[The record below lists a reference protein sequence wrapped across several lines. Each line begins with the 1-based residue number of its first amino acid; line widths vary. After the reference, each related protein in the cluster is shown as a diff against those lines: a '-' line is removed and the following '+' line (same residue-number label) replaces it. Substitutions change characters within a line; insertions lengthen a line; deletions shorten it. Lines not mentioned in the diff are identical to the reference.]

1 MKRSLIVALA
11 LLAPSCGGGGT
22 TPPVVKSN
30 TEEVKSRRDEIKAI
44 ADVPADASKEVPT
57 LLKAMS
63 DTDPEVRWIA
73 EYGLGRVEARGI
85 KALVETLQFEPTL
98 RVPAAFVLGPMGKRA
113 RSAVPQ
119 LLKLIEDKDKNV
131 RLWSLKALGDIDLR
145 NTEVIAAIVRLLRD
159 PDPDVRRVALNFVIQ
174 LGPAATGAGPILV
187 DVLQDADAGIRL
199 RACMAF
205 KRLEADG
212 KAGIPALI
220 TRLSDYDADVRAAA
234 VEALSKI
241 GPVAIKPLVG
251 ALKELDR
258 NVRRG
263 AAEALGWYGPEAKM
277 TVIDLNEVA
286 KDDDE
291 ACKAAATTA
300 LKRIEGGEA
309 PPKGSTFIE
318 DPGRIQRRYE
328 DYRWARFG
336 LLVHAGLPSV
346 AARAKP
352 GQAAEM
358 LQRNDRLPQFEYEL
372 LVPKFTLDKFKPEE
386 WAKLANECGARYLV
400 VTAKHHDGYC
410 LWNTKLTQYKAKRD
424 VAGETAAACDKAGVK
439 FGAYYSLLDW
449 YQPLYEKNVAKYTEF
464 VHGQVKEL
472 LAYNLWGLWFD
483 GDGARTKEEWRSEE
497 LITMFRQAK
506 PLSFLNDRFGRDT
519 RATITGVDFYTQ
531 EPDATVAALKLQGRP
546 TALEYSQPFG
556 ESWGYCES
564 PDPLKSGERI
574 ISEIVHA
581 ASKGGNFLLKIGAKP
596 DGSIPEAFQARLRVV
611 GDWLRKNGEAIYDT
625 ERSPWLGTI
634 PAGKVTV
641 KGNRLYV
648 FLEEAPKDGVIALPG
663 LKTPVREA
671 WVVEPKRELKVR
683 DSGVQAP
690 DLNPGSPVTVV
701 AIELEKAPEIGQ

>member
-1 MKRSLIVALA
+1 MNRPLIVALA
-11 LLAPSCGGGGT
+11 LLAPSCGGGGA
-22 TPPVVKSN
+22 TPPLVKSN

-63 DTDPEVRWIA
+63 DNDPDVRWLA
-73 EYGLGRVEARGI
+73 EYGLGRVDARGV
-85 KALVETLQFEPTL
+85 KALVEALQFEPTL
-98 RVPAAFVLGPMGKRA
+98 RVPAACVLGPMGKRA

-131 RLWSLKALGDIDLR
+131 RVWSLKALGDIDLR
-145 NTEVIAAIVRLLRD
+145 NTDVIAVVVRLLRD

-174 LGPAATGAGPILV
+174 LGPAATGAAPALI

-199 RACMAF
+199 RACIAF
-205 KRLEADG
+205 RRLEADG

-220 TRLSDYDADVRAAA
+220 VRLSDYDPDVRAQAT
-234 VEALSKI
+234 EALSRI

-251 ALKELDR
+251 ALKERDR

-263 AAEALGWYGPEAKM
+263 AAEALGWYGAEAKM

-291 ACKAAATTA
+291 SVKAAATTA

-309 PPKGSTFIE
+309 PKASTFIE

-328 DYRWARFG
+328 EFRWARFG
-336 LLVHAGLPSV
+336 LLIHAGLPSV
-346 AARAKP
+346 PARAKP
-352 GQAAEM
+352 GQAAE
-358 LQRNDRLPQFEYEL
+358 LIQQNERLPQFEYEL
-372 LVPKFTLDKFKPEE
+372 FIPKFTLAKFKPEE
-386 WAKLANECGARYLV
+386 WAKLANESGARYLV
-400 VTAKHHDGYC
+400 MAAKHHDGYC

-424 VAGETAAACDKAGVK
+424 LVGEVAAACDKANVK
-439 FGAYYSLLDW
+439 FGAYYSMLDW
-449 YQPLYEKNVAKYTEF
+449 YQPLYEKNVPRYVEF
-464 VHGQVKEL
+464 MHGQVKEL

-483 GDGARTKEEWRSEE
+483 GDAGHTKEEWRSEE
-497 LITMFRQAK
+497 LIQLFRQAK

-519 RATITGVDFYTQ
+519 RATMLGVDFYTQ
-531 EPDATVAALKLQGRP
+531 EPDATIAALKLQGRP
-546 TALEYSQPFG
+546 TALEYSAPFG
-556 ESWGYCES
+556 DSWSYCES
-564 PDPLKSGERI
+564 VDPLKSGERI
-574 ISEIVHA
+574 ITEIVHA
-581 ASKGGNFLLKIGAKP
+581 ASKGGNFLLKIGTKP
-596 DGSIPEAFQARLRVV
+596 DGSIPEAFQARLKVV
-611 GDWLRKNGEAIYDT
+611 GDWLRKHGEAIYDT

-663 LKTPVREA
+663 LKTAVREA

-683 DSGVQAP
+683 SDGVQAP
-690 DLNPGSPVTVV
+690 DLVPGSPVTVV
-701 AIELEKAPEIGQ
+701 AIELEGVPVIGQ